1 MIAIALI
8 LGAVV
13 GSFLNVVIVRL
24 PMGKSVVWPG
34 SHCVGCGKP
43 IRWLDNIPVLSFLW
57 LRGRCRQ
64 CAMPISWRYP
74 AVEATTA
81 ALFALAACR
90 FGWTLDVLSAW
101 IMLAALVAIAAIDL
115 EHQIIPDA
123 ISLPTIAV
131 GLALAFA
138 APSRSGVDALLGIA
152 VGAGIPFAIVVLS
165 RGGMGG
171 GDIRLGALMGA
182 FLGWKL
188 AVLGIFLGVVLGGAL
203 ATVLLVTGLRGR
215 KDRIPFGPFL
225 AAGAAMSVFW
235 GEAIIRWYWNGFAP

>member
-34 SHCVGCGKP
+34 SHCVGCDKP
-43 IRWLDNIPVLSFLW
+43 IRWFDNIPVLSFLW

-64 CAMPISWRYP
+64 CAMPISWRYS

-123 ISLPTIAV
+123 ISLPAIAA
-131 GLALAFA
+131 GLALAFV
-138 APSRSGVDALLGIA
+138 APSRSAVDALLGIA

-182 FLGWKL
+182 FLGWRL
-188 AVLGIFLGVVLGGAL
+188 AVLGIFLGVVLGGVL

>member
-34 SHCVGCGKP
+34 SHCGGCGKP
-43 IRWLDNIPVLSFLW
+43 IRWFDNIPILSFLW

-64 CAMPISWRYP
+64 CSMPISWRYP

-101 IMLAALVAIAAIDL
+101 IMLGALVAIAAIDL

-123 ISLPTIAV
+123 ISVPAIAA
-131 GLALAFA
+131 GLILAFL
-138 APSRSGVDALLGIA
+138 APSRSGIDALLGVA

-182 FLGWKL
+182 FLGWRL
-188 AVLGIFLGVVLGGAL
+188 AVLGIFLGVVLGGVL

-225 AAGAAMSVFW
+225 AAGAVLSLFVGDALM
-235 GEAIIRWYWNGFAP
+235 RWYWSGFEP